1 MIAESALK
9 QFAHEGKDDWVL
21 FNSFEELESEVSEQK
36 TGSFRLLILQFSHI
50 VHTLLSGLVCLFR
63 GNFKCI
69 FYLIYFFANYG
80 VTGTSNLEG
89 LPTVD
94 LPTGFFFFFSK
105 FFSFSDFRNF
115 L

>member
-50 VHTLLSGLVCLFR
+50 VHTLLSGLVCLICFA
-63 GNFKCI
+63 GISNAFFMNYIFELNF
-69 FYLIYFFANYG
+69 L
-80 VTGTSNLEG
+80 TGTTADHWSA
-89 LPTVD
+89 
-94 LPTGFFFFFSK
+94 
-105 FFSFSDFRNF
+105 
-115 L
+115 